1 MAPKKYS
8 CKVVDSADTYGRM
21 IASHDKTPTDPNA
34 KKSSDWLLTSD
45 VLRDM
50 IGLFS
55 LTNTTTWRFA
65 MKKFSFVVDIV
76 AGDLDREV
84 IVDSISSCLSEALPD
99 DVHANV
105 KAGEVKAFSEQGYK
119 VWRARVTGVTAKA
132 AGDAH
137 NSKVEK
143 EVEAV
148 A

>member
-1 MAPKKYS
+1 
-8 CKVVDSADTYGRM
+8 
-21 IASHDKTPTDPNA
+21 
-34 KKSSDWLLTSD
+34 
-45 VLRDM
+45 
-50 IGLFS
+50 
-55 LTNTTTWRFA
+55 

-84 IVDSISSCLSEALPD
+84 VVDSIGECLREALPD

-143 EVEAV
+143 EEPAL

>member
-1 MAPKKYS
+1 
-8 CKVVDSADTYGRM
+8 M
-21 IASHDKTPTDPNA
+21 I
-34 KKSSDWLLTSD
+34 
-45 VLRDM
+45 R
-50 IGLFS
+50 LFG
-55 LTNTTTWRFA
+55 LTNTNLERFT
-65 MKKFSFVVDIV
+65 MKKFSFIVDIV

-84 IVDSISSCLSEALPD
+84 VVDSIGECLREALPD

-137 NSKVEK
+137 NSKVAK
-143 EVEAV
+143 EEEAL